1 MEPWI
6 RWIAAPVAVV
16 AAPAYALQYLTVEQ
30 AQAAL
35 FPAGTAFAAHALEL
49 DDKQTDAIEEASGQ
63 RVRERQPQ
71 VWRALEGE
79 KAGGRPAGWF
89 IVDQVIGKHEFITYA
104 LAIGADGA
112 VRGIEV
118 LDYRETYGGEI
129 RNAGWRRQFA
139 GKRHG
144 DEFKLGRSIANITG
158 ATLSCR
164 NVMNGVKRLLAMH
177 ALVLK

>member
-6 RWIAAPVAVV
+6 RWMAVPALIAGT
-16 AAPAYALQYLTVEQ
+16 PAHGVQYLTVEQ
-30 AQAAL
+30 ARGVL
-35 FPAGTAFAAHALEL
+35 FPSGTRFTARPLEL
-49 DDKQTDAIEEASGQ
+49 DAGQEKAIQSASGQ
-63 RVRERQPQ
+63 RVRDSKPRIWQ
-71 VWRALEGE
+71 AFAGE
-79 KAGGRPAGWF
+79 RPAGWF
-89 IVDQVIGKHEFITYA
+89 FVDEVIGKHEFITYA
-104 LAIGADGA
+104 LAIGPEGA

-129 RNAGWRRQFA
+129 RGADWRGQFA

-144 DEFKLGRSIANITG
+144 DILKLGSDIRNISG

-164 NVMNGVKRLLAMH
+164 NVTNGVKRLLAMH